1 MNTFTAFAL
10 VATGVVLLGTG
21 AELLVRGA
29 TAIARLARM
38 SPAVIGLTIVA
49 MGTSLPELTIG
60 ITAAIRGA
68 PAVGVGNV
76 MGVNVFNICIVLGL
90 TAIVQ
95 PMRVHGNTVRLEWPV
110 MFLAAWQCLL
120 LVRDGSLDRLEG
132 GYFTIALIIFT
143 AYVVHIARVEVAGEE
158 ARDMAEEVLVRTF
171 YGRLKRIGPALGLV
185 AVGVVLLVGGGNIL
199 LRGAVTLAELA
210 GLSQRVIGLTIV
222 SMGTG
227 MPEVAASLAAARR
240 GQSEMALG
248 NVIGSNI
255 VNVFGVLGAVAWIHP
270 LEVNVANVTRDVWWM
285 VGVSALLLPIMRR
298 GFNVTRAEGVFLVS
312 VYAAYLLTLGFA

>member
-1 MNTFTAFAL
+1 
-10 VATGVVLLGTG
+10 
-21 AELLVRGA
+21 
-29 TAIARLARM
+29 
-38 SPAVIGLTIVA
+38 

-60 ITAAIRGA
+60 ITAAIKGSA
-68 PAVGVGNV
+68 AVGVGNV

-90 TAIVQ
+90 TAMVQ

-132 GYFTIALIIFT
+132 GYFTIALVIFT

-171 YGRLKRIGPALGLV
+171 YGRLKRVGPSLALIG
-185 AVGVVLLVGGGNIL
+185 VGVVLLVAGGNVL

-210 GLSQRVIGLTIV
+210 GLSERVIGLTIV

-227 MPEVAASLAAARR
+227 LPEVAASLAAARR

-248 NVIGSNI
+248 NIIGSNI

-298 GFNVTRAEGVFLVS
+298 GFNVTRAEGAFLVALYG
-312 VYAAYLLTLGFA
+312 VYLVTLGPR